1 MYNVTPL
8 LVLLTPS
15 RISEE
20 RKRLCE
26 TIESMQRI
34 LLQWLVLIQNLLL
47 IVWYQ
52 AVTGS
57 DIIGTLGNSVSIDCK
72 VPISDTLIWESRD
85 GNVIAV
91 RGQPVVRDSTKY
103 LIEKQHGVREFL
115 VIHNL
120 TLADETEY
128 CCYDLRHTDVKDRTT
143 LTILGK

>member
-1 MYNVTPL
+1 
-8 LVLLTPS
+8 
-15 RISEE
+15 
-20 RKRLCE
+20 
-26 TIESMQRI
+26 MQRI

-72 VPISDTLIWESRD
+72 LPISDTLIWESRD

-103 LIEKQHGVREFL
+103 VIEKQHGVREFL

-128 CCYDLRHTDVKDRTT
+128 CCYDLRHTHVKDRTT